1 MVTLATASDFKDL
14 GSAPMR
20 SASTRSPL
28 RSRAMTGKGDV
39 APIMDLLADLDQ
51 MIRDTGADETPRGLA
66 MMRANTISAST
77 RAQREKEER
86 QEDQEDA
93 QLALGPSIAEILE
106 REPEATR
113 GYLAKLSLS

>member
-1 MVTLATASDFKDL
+1 MVTLTTASDFQDL
-14 GSAPMR
+14 SASPMR
-20 SASTRSPL
+20 SASTRAPL
-28 RSRAMTGKGDV
+28 RARAMTGKQGDV

-77 RAQREKEER
+77 KAQREKEER

-106 REPEATR
+106 GNPEATR
-113 GYLAKLSLS
+113 